1 MPNYNYEKRRNDKI
15 KDMTEDLLN
24 RIRKELGDNETKKIE
39 GKIAKI
45 KSNDDLHNI
54 IDIEKIKKLDYSNI
68 FTNMKNFLN
77 LDDKQKGGETPP
89 VRSVFRSPYN
99 DDVEDDVYIDIEDII
114 QNNFDA
120 DLTIELQQEQRLIEQ
135 EIQERNEA
143 YQQQIERNRIYDEQL
158 RSFQQ
163 LMQARDETYQQE
175 ILEIMRNQRLQ
186 FRELQQQQQE
196 RNSMVIENQNV
207 QPIINDDKHILNL
220 MNPLMNN
227 IEDNYQQGTAE
238 MTKQMYQKQME
249 EQMETMRKEEQ
260 DKLEELEILKK
271 KLQELDR
278 YMNEQGRILPLGHYS
293 TSDIFK
299 ICYGCLYIIHTLI
312 PFPPILAAIFAPIL
326 LLIIIIRKIISSI
339 NRQETGGKK
348 TNKRK
353 TKKRKSN
360 RNKLKKNLKKKTKK
374 VKKVKKTKSKK

>member
-24 RIRKELGDNETKKIE
+24 RIRKKLGDNETKKIE
-39 GKIAKI
+39 GKITKI
-45 KSNDDLHNI
+45 KSQVDLHNI

-163 LMQARDETYQQE
+163 LMQERDETYQRE